1 MFFLKLRH
9 LWATKRRKAGSRA
22 GFSLSVFFFV
32 YGVRYHVN
40 FTPAS
45 IVNRGCATPAMSKY
59 RVAVRFD
66 RSR

>member
-9 LWATKRRKAGSRA
+9 LWATKRRKAGSGA
-22 GFSLSVFFFV
+22 GFSLSVFSV
-32 YGVRYHVN
+32 CGVRYHVN

-66 RSR
+66 TSR